1 MSPRTHVGRRLLP
14 PIFLPNIGHNQ
25 SASRIIAL
33 TFLTKNVSNESA
45 FFVQT
50 AHPYRAFL
58 RTHIRINFRVPTAL
72 TVPGVPTVPIALT
85 VPISLRVFLRLSKCL
100 QGLESPMALIVSRS
114 PTASIA
120 LTLSSKNNPSL
131 RYLYLNQRRYYF
143 VWLHKV
149 LEIYI
154 FITLWIPVLYHN
166 NYPYYPNR
174 NKGIELFV
182 VSIIIIG
189 IYDSRWRVF
198 SRPRLP
204 AIARKYRISFLFKC

>member
-1 MSPRTHVGRRLLP
+1 M
-14 PIFLPNIGHNQ
+14 
-25 SASRIIAL
+25 
-33 TFLTKNVSNESA
+33 
-45 FFVQT
+45 
-50 AHPYRAFL
+50 
-58 RTHIRINFRVPTAL
+58 
-72 TVPGVPTVPIALT
+72 PGVPTVPIALT